1 MMVPRRRICLQKKIN
16 DMEWTATAYYDGRG
30 GICSRKRYLSVSI
43 GRTMPRQ
50 PQSGGFV
57 IFPAKRYRKT
67 WYGIL
72 FPKQV
77 KLKGLRSAMS
87 RTSFE
92 RWTVGHFCHDIG
104 QELSPGE
111 SYWKESAC
119 VEVPGIDAD
128 ALVSL
133 AKDLCKALKQRFA
146 LVKDNADGKL
156 YRIFGKDR

>member
-16 DMEWTATAYYDGRG
+16 EMEWTATAYYDGRG
-30 GICSRKRYLSVSI
+30 GIFSRKRLLSVSI

-119 VEVPGIDAD
+119 VEVPGIDA
-128 ALVSL
+128 ATLVSL
-133 AKDLCKALKQRFA
+133 AKDLCWAFQQTHA

-156 YRIFGKDR
+156 YRICGKDR